1 MQLDTALP
9 AKARPGRWI
18 WLALTSVHLL
28 LASAGAFAEPWDGPV
43 ERIIDI
49 LTGPL
54 ARSIAVLVC
63 IFLGY
68 LSWAGQMSMRLAGTF
83 ILGIVL
89 IFGSAAIADLFIGE
103 VS

>member
-1 MQLDTALP
+1 MQQAIAQSNP
-9 AKARPGRWI
+9 RPGRWK
-18 WLALTSVHLL
+18 WMLAIAIQLL
-28 LASAGAFAEPWDGPV
+28 LISTSAFAEPWDGPV

-68 LSWAGQMSMRLAGTF
+68 LAWAGQMTWQRAGSF
-83 ILGIVL
+83 ILGIIL

-103 VS
+103 VG